1 MTRYAA
7 VAVPVS
13 NLRGRPVDA
22 APLNIHDDMQ
32 RSQLLFNEPLS
43 IAGEQADWFAVEALE
58 QPRYNPARG
67 WHGYPGWVRKR
78 DVVEVARPPEWSVLV
93 KAPSTTLLTRPSS
106 KGERLFPLSLGT
118 RLLVAGESKGYLEV
132 PLSGGRTSWVA
143 RRDTV
148 DAGAT
153 LSDDDKIGQNAVN
166 VAHLFL
172 GVSYLWGGRSM
183 PLPWSRGPVM
193 GVDCSGLVNLVF
205 RVTGIELPRDA
216 HDQRNVATPVNA
228 DDLSPG
234 DLIFL
239 SREGRP
245 DSFSHVM
252 LSLGGEQF
260 IEAAE
265 TGDTVQ
271 MRDFREKLGIDLH
284 QLRERDFTAKEIKV
298 CFGRVERKNFLNI
311 RPEG

>member
-1 MTRYAA
+1 MTRYAT

-22 APLNIHDDMQ
+22 ASLNIHDDMQ
-32 RSQLLFNEPLS
+32 RSQLLFNEPLL
-43 IAGEQADWFAVEALE
+43 IAGEEADWFAVEALE
-58 QPRYNPARG
+58 QPRYDPVRG
-67 WHGYPGWVRKR
+67 WHGYPGWIRKR
-78 DVVEVARPPEWSVLV
+78 DLVEVEGPPEWNGLV
-93 KAPSTTLLTRPSS
+93 KVPSTTLLTRPSS

-118 RLLVAGESKGYLEV
+118 RLFVTRESKGYLEV

-143 RRDTV
+143 RRDIV
-148 DAGAT
+148 KAGVMP
-153 LSDDDKIGQNAVN
+153 SDNDRIGRNAVD
-166 VAHLFL
+166 VAHMFR

-193 GVDCSGLVNLVF
+193 GVDCSGLVSLAF

-216 HDQRNVATPVNA
+216 HDQRNVTTPVNA
-228 DDLSPG
+228 DELSPG

-265 TGDTVQ
+265 TGETVQ
-271 MRDFREKLGIDLH
+271 MRNFREKLGIDLR
-284 QLRERDFTAKEIKV
+284 QLRERDFSAKETKV
-298 CFGRVERKNFLNI
+298 YFGRVKRKNFLNI
-311 RPEG
+311 TPEG